1 MLELN
6 KLYNMDCMEGMAQFP
21 DKYFELAIVD
31 PPYGID
37 INKSGRLGHYGGKG
51 KSWDSNI
58 PDKAYFN
65 ELFRVSQNQIIW
77 GGNYFYLPPTR
88 CFIIWDKQ
96 QPQNVSFASCEYA
109 WTSFDLSAKTFYLRP
124 QNIDEM
130 TRIHPTQK
138 PVVLYE
144 WLLNNY
150 AKKGDK
156 ILDTH
161 CGSASSLIACH
172 NLGFEFIGF
181 ELDEDYYKL
190 ANKRLLS
197 AQETQ
202 SLFNMPE
209 EETEKDEQLALEV

>member
-1 MLELN
+1 M
-6 KLYNMDCMEGMAQFP
+6 M
-21 DKYFELAIVD
+21 
-31 PPYGID
+31 YG
-37 INKSGRLGHYGGKG
+37 R
-51 KSWDSNI
+51 
-58 PDKAYFN
+58 
-65 ELFRVSQNQIIW
+65 
-77 GGNYFYLPPTR
+77 
-88 CFIIWDKQ
+88 
-96 QPQNVSFASCEYA
+96 SFAECEYA
-109 WTSFDLSAKTFYLRP
+109 WVSMDKSARIYKLNPTQL
-124 QNIDEM
+124 D
-130 TRIHPTQK
+130 RIHPTQK
-138 PVVLYE
+138 PVALYE
-144 WLLNNY
+144 WLLQNY

-209 EETEKDEQLALEV
+209 EETETDEQMALEV